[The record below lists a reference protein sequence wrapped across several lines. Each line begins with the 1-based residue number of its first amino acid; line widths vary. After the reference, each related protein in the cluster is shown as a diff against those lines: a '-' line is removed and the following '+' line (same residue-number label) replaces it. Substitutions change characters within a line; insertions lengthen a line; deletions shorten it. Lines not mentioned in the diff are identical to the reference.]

1 MVTGSSAPNV
11 VDPVTNV
18 ERRATSTDIANIAH
32 LINELPGFDIFSIS
46 TLADDAPAGQFS
58 LSRFYPA
65 LKNCLKP
72 VRSNTP
78 NMDDLRQVVE
88 LGELIAGGKGAYAER
103 PIINHHYCPMVS
115 PLTMDVDSTEA
126 VMWLTER
133 GLPVYTTVVPNAGLT
148 APMTMMGCL
157 VVGNAEFLAITAFQ
171 QMVKEHTPVI
181 YASLPTVAD
190 MRTGA
195 YAPGAIETGILLAGQ
210 AQLAR
215 FYDVPAGG
223 YIGLTNAHSND
234 AQSGFETGMNT
245 VLGVSAGATLLNM
258 GGLFSSLMAFD
269 FAKAVVDNEI
279 ALMDKRVYRGLEFSE
294 ENLALDQIAAIG
306 PGGSYMG
313 SKHTKQRMKTTAVLP
328 KLAARDMRAQWEGAG
343 RPDIH
348 VRALAEARRHP
359 VAAQPGRVGRR
370 PGRDDQRPLRRPR
383 GRRRDTAGGAGGIA
397 HTRPQVAVP
406 ATPGRPA
413 TITSNREVRPMGD
426 EGIFEQLKQSI
437 VDQDEDAVL
446 EAVNK
451 ALADGV
457 DPKTIIDKGLLP
469 GLNVIGE
476 QFENEDIF
484 LPELMQAALAFQA
497 AMAILE
503 PKIKEAGG
511 DGQKKG
517 KIVLGTVKG
526 DLHSIGK
533 NILKLLFETS
543 GFEVWDLGIDVDL
556 FKFVDKAKEV
566 DADIIA
572 MSALLTT
579 TLIGQRDVIEALK
592 DQGTRDKFKVIIGG
606 GATTAEWAETIGA
619 DGWAGSAYEAVNLA
633 NKLVS

>member
-1 MVTGSSAPNV
+1 
-11 VDPVTNV
+11 
-18 ERRATSTDIANIAH
+18 
-32 LINELPGFDIFSIS
+32 
-46 TLADDAPAGQFS
+46 
-58 LSRFYPA
+58 
-65 LKNCLKP
+65 
-72 VRSNTP
+72 
-78 NMDDLRQVVE
+78 
-88 LGELIAGGKGAYAER
+88 
-103 PIINHHYCPMVS
+103 
-115 PLTMDVDSTEA
+115 
-126 VMWLTER
+126 
-133 GLPVYTTVVPNAGLT
+133 
-148 APMTMMGCL
+148 
-157 VVGNAEFLAITAFQ
+157 
-171 QMVKEHTPVI
+171 
-181 YASLPTVAD
+181 
-190 MRTGA
+190 
-195 YAPGAIETGILLAGQ
+195 
-210 AQLAR
+210 
-215 FYDVPAGG
+215 
-223 YIGLTNAHSND
+223 
-234 AQSGFETGMNT
+234 
-245 VLGVSAGATLLNM
+245 
-258 GGLFSSLMAFD
+258 
-269 FAKAVVDNEI
+269 
-279 ALMDKRVYRGLEFSE
+279 
-294 ENLALDQIAAIG
+294 
-306 PGGSYMG
+306 
-313 SKHTKQRMKTTAVLP
+313 
-328 KLAARDMRAQWEGAG
+328 
-343 RPDIH
+343 
-348 VRALAEARRHP
+348 
-359 VAAQPGRVGRR
+359 
-370 PGRDDQRPLRRPR
+370 
-383 GRRRDTAGGAGGIA
+383 
-397 HTRPQVAVP
+397 
-406 ATPGRPA
+406 
-413 TITSNREVRPMGD
+413 MGD

-437 VDQDEDAVL
+437 VDQDDDAVL

-579 TLIGQRDVIEALK
+579 TLVGQRDVIEALK

-633 NKLVS
+633 NRLVS